1 MYVIL
6 SQKIDTVSS
15 YGDELFKLYHYPA
28 RYKNLLNTGDIF
40 IYYQGNRQNKDHRY
54 YFGVG
59 TIGKIYTPDNEN
71 YYADLINCKQFE
83 KQVPIYLPNGGYIEQ
98 LGYET
103 IRNSINPP
111 WQSSIRPI
119 SQQAFDYIL
128 NVSGLQLDVDD
139 TGSIEKLNESLKKEI
154 RNYFVGNDK
163 TAIYRIKSISSKL
176 SSELSIANST
186 YDDTLSNYSANIKS
200 SEKIRTLIDYC
211 KNMKMSYSYKAV
223 LILALMEVG
232 TDNDEITIDKTVRFF
247 RKFYDNRKHQGLKA
261 EIKQCIYLKDD
272 VSDEQIK
279 ANIIANPIKALCKTG
294 LFFFNENTQ
303 KFILSPE
310 ISANLTGYEKGHI
323 KKICKRRLKEYYQE

>member
-15 YGDELFKLYHYPA
+15 YGDKLFKLYHYPS

-176 SSELSIANST
+176 SSELSIAKGT

-200 SEKIRTLIDYC
+200 SEKIITLIDYC
-211 KNMKMSYSYKAV
+211 KNMKMSY
-223 LILALMEVG
+223 
-232 TDNDEITIDKTVRFF
+232 
-247 RKFYDNRKHQGLKA
+247 
-261 EIKQCIYLKDD
+261 
-272 VSDEQIK
+272 
-279 ANIIANPIKALCKTG
+279 
-294 LFFFNENTQ
+294 
-303 KFILSPE
+303 
-310 ISANLTGYEKGHI
+310 
-323 KKICKRRLKEYYQE
+323 